1 MTDLGNRYALSALRA
16 KRGELAGEIVQLKRK
31 LTWSE
36 DSLRHIDASLAILD
50 PARDPA
56 LIPAKRL
63 QKRVKLFRQ
72 GQLGALILAALR
84 RTKTPQSTVDVV
96 TAVLEA
102 GGHGEEARAGLRHRV
117 RGNLSYLEAQ
127 GRVKKLGRGRD
138 ARWAIN
144 SGPALRLASGGQ
156 AR

>member
-16 KRGELAGEIVQLKRK
+16 KRGELAGEIAQLKKK
-31 LTWSE
+31 LAWAE

-56 LIPAKRL
+56 EIPAKRP

-84 RTKTPQSTVDVV
+84 QAKTPQTTGEVV
-96 TAVLEA
+96 TAVLA
-102 GGHGEEARAGLRHRV
+102 ACGHGEGARPGLAPRV
-117 RGNLSYLEAQ
+117 RGNLAYLEGA
-127 GRVKKLGRGRD
+127 GRVKKLNRGRQ

-144 SGPALRLASGGQ
+144 PGPAVRLAF
-156 AR
+156 AT